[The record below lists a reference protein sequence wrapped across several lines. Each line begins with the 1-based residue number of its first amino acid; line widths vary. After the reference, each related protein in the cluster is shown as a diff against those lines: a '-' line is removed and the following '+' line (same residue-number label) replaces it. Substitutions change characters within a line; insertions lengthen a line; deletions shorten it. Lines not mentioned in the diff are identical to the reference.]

1 MTAQVIDFSEA
12 KEKILGRGTKAE
24 PATVSADLSNALE
37 EFSFSRLPKLERIQ
51 RFFVSAMGEASP
63 EVILLAELVQSSLPD
78 DVFLK
83 PFRKA

>member
-37 EFSFSRLPKLERIQ
+37 EFSFSRLPKLERIE
-51 RFFVSAMGEASP
+51 RFFVSALGEASP
-63 EVILLAELVQSSLPD
+63 EVIHLAELVQASLPD